1 MITIRRM
8 QNSEIGRIAEID
20 RSQHVTKAYSV
31 NRDGSL
37 EPKDVDW
44 HIPPWSMQGQHDHTV
59 RAYIEGS
66 QLILDCG
73 GVLFGAFDGEPLV
86 GFAIYRPDLSHN
98 TAQFAYLYVSNN
110 YRNQGIG
117 SKLTQRVIHLAKED
131 GAKRLYVS
139 ATPSAPTVDFYRS
152 HGFEVTQEID
162 QQLYELEPEDIHMD
176 KTL

>member
-8 QNSEIGRIAEID
+8 QNSEIGRISEVD
-20 RSQHVTKAYSV
+20 RTQHVTKAYVSK
-31 NRDGSL
+31 DGSL

-44 HIPPWSMQGQHDHTV
+44 KIQPWSTEGQHEHSI

-73 GVLFGAFDGEPLV
+73 GVLFGAFDGETLV
-86 GFAIYRPDLSHN
+86 GFAIYRPNLSHN
-98 TAQFAYLYVSNN
+98 TAQLAYLYASNN

-117 SKLTQRVIHLAKED
+117 SMLTERVISLAKEN

-152 HGFEVTQEID
+152 HGFEVTREIN

-176 KTL
+176 KPL